1 MPNQVSLHAIRRV
14 FHHNSQDRLPSHY
27 HLKWKI
33 HKLKMSK
40 REKNSLHRILFCL
53 LAIRTLLETVSC
65 LTLYKLHK
73 KNQVIRIKLS
83 KTDVSSILS
92 LSSAVRARGIKNI
105 SKELQ
110 QKGGLKTIFSGY
122 ILILNVLL

>member
-33 HKLKMSK
+33 HKLKMPK

-73 KNQVIRIKLS
+73 KNQVIRIKFS

-92 LSSAVRARGIKNI
+92 LSSAVRARRIKNI

-110 QKGGLKTIFSGY
+110 QKGGLKTIFSGN

>member
-73 KNQVIRIKLS
+73 KNQVIRIKFS

-105 SKELQ
+105 SKEPQ
-110 QKGGLKTIFSGY
+110 QKGGLRNIYT
-122 ILILNVLL
+122 